1 MAQLLADENI
11 PFPVVE
17 QLRLYGHTVQTILQ
31 LNLAGQAVP
40 DDQVLALATSLNCCL
55 LTLNK
60 KDFIKLH
67 NQQPT
72 HAGIWICT
80 VDPNFTALAERI
92 HVVCLTQAGSTLVG
106 QLLRVQR
113 PAL

>member
-1 MAQLLADENI
+1 MAQFLADENI

-17 QLRLYGHTVQTILQ
+17 LLRLYGHEVQTILQ

-40 DDQVLALATSLNCCL
+40 DDQVLALATSLECCL
-55 LTLNK
+55 LTLNR

-67 NQQPT
+67 NQQPN
-72 HAGIWICT
+72 HGGILICT
-80 VDPNFTALAERI
+80 VDTNFTTLADRI
-92 HVVCLTQAGSTLVG
+92 HSCLTQAGQTLAG

-113 PAL
+113 PPL